1 MGVEDGILGRRDS
14 DSTRVDSIR
23 KNWLKKRERWLVVLG
38 IVLHAVYMLSIF
50 DIYFKSPI
58 VHGMEPVLPR
68 FKPPAKRLV
77 LLVADGLRADKFFEP
92 DIDGQFR
99 APFLRS
105 VIKGYGRWGVS
116 HARPPTESRPGHVAI
131 IAGFY
136 EDPSAVTK
144 GWKANPV
151 EFDSVFNQSRHTF
164 AFGSPDIVPIFCAA
178 LPNSTWNTYPHELED
193 FATDASFLDEWSLD
207 QFQSLLNRSHDDL
220 KLKKLLLQ
228 DNLVIF
234 LHLLGCDSNGHAHKP
249 FSSIYLNNVKVV
261 DHIAESVYHLVEGYF
276 KDNQTAYIFTA
287 DHGMSDKVWL
297 INLYLRMLL
306 TVVLLDNGGDF
317 LTGSHGDGHPTN
329 TDTPLVAWGAGV
341 KHPRRVSRG
350 IYFDDGFR
358 FIDDHVHHMPTPIE
372 WGLSGIERVDV
383 NQADIAP
390 LMSTLLGLPCPV
402 NSVGNLP
409 LGYID
414 LNEVEEV
421 EAAMANTKQILN
433 QFLRKSSILY
443 DEIQKDRKRSR
454 TSCFVLL
461 TNLDLKQSSLRFKPF
476 KQLENHT
483 VIFDQIEHLLSVGEN
498 KAAMELLQT
507 LRQLSMDGLY
517 YFQTYD
523 WSMLMM
529 VVTLGY
535 VGWMVNLLLHVLQS
549 YTSFSRNINKK
560 NYQVYLPGF
569 ACALSISVLE
579 FLVYSFTDR
588 KLYTFCFLITG
599 IVAALHVSWFIPG
612 KSMTPIFLWVSCWI
626 LSTFTLMPAE
636 IPDNT
641 MLVIASGAM
650 IILVGIAARWLD
662 SIIEG
667 NKSWLGILG
676 CGKQKPKSQMLFYS
690 QVLLVGLSAG
700 MVWLST
706 SHRTE
711 NQELL
716 MLHQLINWSMA
727 GVNHLNET
735 KESFLSWTTIGKP
748 SVSYTFCISMV
759 LPFFASEY
767 LLARLTS
774 IFLGFAPPF
783 YFYQLGISLPYLL
796 YEAVFYGALG
806 LVLMSWILYES
817 ALLYSNRSAMSSNV
831 RDTKGKTL
839 EHDDRCLVLSDI
851 RVPLTFLVLFN
862 VAFFGTGNF
871 ASIASFEISSVYR
884 FITIFSPFLMAALL
898 IFKLFIPFMLV
909 MKFYPALSVPWA
921 GADLTN
927 SIEVIINLAVT
938 VRNTGSWMEIA
949 KLVEHVLAA
958 EHDDTAKLCREVAR
972 AAAAVRQRLWELAA
986 KMVADVRVRVLGE
999 EGVRDVVRAAVGRR
1013 RWWGGEGGRWSD
1025 NDGSCEG

>member
-1 MGVEDGILGRRDS
+1 
-14 DSTRVDSIR
+14 
-23 KNWLKKRERWLVVLG
+23 
-38 IVLHAVYMLSIF
+38 
-50 DIYFKSPI
+50 
-58 VHGMEPVLPR
+58 
-68 FKPPAKRLV
+68 
-77 LLVADGLRADKFFEP
+77 
-92 DIDGQFR
+92 
-99 APFLRS
+99 
-105 VIKGYGRWGVS
+105 
-116 HARPPTESRPGHVAI
+116 
-131 IAGFY
+131 
-136 EDPSAVTK
+136 
-144 GWKANPV
+144 
-151 EFDSVFNQSRHTF
+151 
-164 AFGSPDIVPIFCAA
+164 
-178 LPNSTWNTYPHELED
+178 
-193 FATDASFLDEWSLD
+193 
-207 QFQSLLNRSHDDL
+207 
-220 KLKKLLLQ
+220 
-228 DNLVIF
+228 
-234 LHLLGCDSNGHAHKP
+234 
-249 FSSIYLNNVKVV
+249 
-261 DHIAESVYHLVEGYF
+261 
-276 KDNQTAYIFTA
+276 
-287 DHGMSDKVWL
+287 MSDK
-297 INLYLRMLL
+297 
-306 TVVLLDNGGDF
+306 
-317 LTGSHGDGHPTN
+317 GSHGDGHPTN

-433 QFLRKSSILY
+433 QFLRKS
-443 DEIQKDRKRSR
+443 
-454 TSCFVLL
+454 
-461 TNLDLKQSSLRFKPF
+461 NLKQSSLRFKPF
-476 KQLENHT
+476 KKLENHT
-483 VIFDQIEHLLSVGEN
+483 AIFDQIEHLLSVGEN

-569 ACALSISVLE
+569 GLMVIICVLLFLDHSPPLYHVYIGMTLFLWTQIFSEHQFLKATWRELCQRKSDFIWKLFAACALSISVLE

-716 MLHQLINWSMA
+716 KLHQLINWSMA
-727 GVNHLNET
+727 G
-735 KESFLSWTTIGKP
+735 
-748 SVSYTFCISMV
+748 ISMV

-783 YFYQLGISLPYLL
+783 LL
-796 YEAVFYGALG
+796 LSIGYEAVFYGALG
-806 LVLMSWILYES
+806 LILMSWILYES

-831 RDTKGKTL
+831 RGTKGKTL
-839 EHDDRCLVLSDI
+839 EHDDRCLLLSDI

-909 MKFYPALSVPWA
+909 ICAFSAITKLIRVPRL
-921 GADLTN
+921 GCYFL
-927 SIEVIINLAVT
+927 VILCSDVMTIHFFFL
-938 VRNTGSWMEIA
+938 VRNTGSWMEIGNSISHFGIMSA
-949 KLVEHVLAA
+949 QVVFVL
-958 EHDDTAKLCREVAR
+958 LLF
-972 AAAAVRQRLWELAA
+972 AVTNVYTKGIQI
-986 KMVADVRVRVLGE
+986 
-999 EGVRDVVRAAVGRR
+999 
-1013 RWWGGEGGRWSD
+1013 
-1025 NDGSCEG
+1025 GSLKSSSLKAL